1 MKGYLN
7 YQQIHEIMIAF
18 ETKVKEMGT
27 DKNLPLS
34 EKIIG
39 EALRPIGLSIPLSML
54 HMWCKKCWNYLD
66 CAAIEQQKKQNKQK
80 HKPVILAQM

>member
-1 MKGYLN
+1 
-7 YQQIHEIMIAF
+7 MIAF

-80 HKPVILAQM
+80 HKPVILAQMQPAKKNTSDL